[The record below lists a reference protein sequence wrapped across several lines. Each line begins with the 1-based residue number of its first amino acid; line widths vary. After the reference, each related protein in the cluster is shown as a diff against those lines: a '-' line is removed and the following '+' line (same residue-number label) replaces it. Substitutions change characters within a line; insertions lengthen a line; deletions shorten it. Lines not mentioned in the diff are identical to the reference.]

1 MVHVLIADDHKAVRD
16 NLRSVLNEQQPQ
28 WKISEA
34 SDGQEAVDVFRNA
47 APDVA
52 VLDIVMM
59 PMGGVAAAYEMRRI
73 DPKVKIILISGH
85 YAPGDASIIVRLLG
99 AGAFVPKSDAVRQ
112 LVPAIQRILSEENPI
127 LETPIV

>member
-1 MVHVLIADDHKAVRD
+1 MVRILIADDHKAVRD
-16 NLRSVLNEQQPQ
+16 NLREVLNKEQPQ
-28 WKISEA
+28 WEISEA
-34 SDGQEAVDVFRNA
+34 SDGQEAVDVFRTA

-59 PMGGVAAAYEMRRI
+59 PVGGVAAAYEMRRI
-73 DPKVKIILISGH
+73 DPKAKIILISGH
-85 YAPGDASIIVRLLG
+85 YAPGEASLITRLLG

-112 LVPAIQRILSEENPI
+112 LVPTIQRILSEENPI

>member
-1 MVHVLIADDHKAVRD
+1 MVRILIADDHKTVRD
-16 NLRSVLNEQQPQ
+16 NLREVLNKQQPL
-28 WKISEA
+28 WEICEA
-34 SDGQEAVDVFRNA
+34 SNGQEAVDVFRNA

-59 PMGGVAAAYEMRRI
+59 PMGGVAAAYEIRRI

-85 YAPGDASIIVRLLG
+85 YAPEDASIIVRLLG

-112 LVPAIQRILSEENPI
+112 LVPTIQRILSEENPI
-127 LETPIV
+127 VETPIV